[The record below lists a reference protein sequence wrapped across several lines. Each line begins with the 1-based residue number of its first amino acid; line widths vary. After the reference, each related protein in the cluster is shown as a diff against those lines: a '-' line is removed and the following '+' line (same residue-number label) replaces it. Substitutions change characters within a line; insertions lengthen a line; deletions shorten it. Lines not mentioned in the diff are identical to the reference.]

1 MGLSFYF
8 IKNDIDMDDFQYH
21 SWVRDIHCSYSCQGN
36 WDEDD
41 NMNISNFKGY
51 LKLDIKHLKDVIK
64 KYQIGYSED
73 FYVVYKY
80 FTNLSN
86 KFVQNGIPS
95 ISKNFDNMLK
105 TEKRIEEI
113 DVALRF
119 YQKLLDYIEL
129 NNPDKVSLG

>member
-8 IKNDIDMDDFQYH
+8 IKNDIDMDDFQYY

-36 WDEDD
+36 WDKDEIMD
-41 NMNISNFKGY
+41 ISNFKGY

-64 KYQIGYSED
+64 EYQIEYQIEYSKD

-86 KFVQNGIPS
+86 KFVQNDISS
-95 ISKNFDNMLK
+95 ISRNFDSMLK
-105 TEKRIEEI
+105 TEKRIEE
-113 DVALRF
+113 
-119 YQKLLDYIEL
+119 
-129 NNPDKVSLG
+129 